1 MLVAAFAGSLSLSI
15 GASAAPRSRS
25 AVNMQ
30 VAAEAQVAQP
40 VALAKAADEARGLA
54 IDSISKAH
62 SGHMGLP
69 LGCAEVGAVLWGQEM
84 SYNPDDPTW
93 LNRDRF
99 ILSAGHGSMFLYS
112 WLHIAGYDLPKEEV
126 SNFRVKDSK
135 TPGHPEWQGMHPHT
149 PGIESTTGPLGQGI
163 GNGVGMAAAAKQAA
177 ATLNTADHTIID
189 HHVVVL
195 CGDGCLQEGVANE
208 AVAFAGH
215 EKLDNLIL
223 MYDSNGVTLDKMA
236 EHTQSEDVSMRFEA
250 QGWEVLEVDGHDMD
264 AITKAYRYAKDSDN
278 GKPTLIVCKTIIGK
292 GIDEIAGT
300 CAAHGEAGVQYQDS
314 GREALGLPADEKWYV
329 SPDTYD
335 YFKSH
340 KAELV
345 AKYDE
350 WQETFKAWKAANA
363 DKAAMLEKP
372 APSAE
377 ELMAKMG
384 GFEVG
389 SGVATRNAGAE
400 VLQPIAQEMPFYLSG
415 SADLHGS
422 NKNYMK
428 GVGDFSKNNYA
439 GRNFYYGAE
448 HRRDTSTPV
457 RSATHS
463 DAPPPRRAPAQPDAL
478 RLLSPSRPLSTPP
491 RHTTHRRHRDL
502 SAGIREHGMGAILNG
517 MAFYGLHTVSGS
529 TFLVFSGYM
538 MGSVRVAALSGLPVS
553 YIWTHDSIGV
563 GEDGPTHQ
571 PVEVVAG
578 LRAMPNLD
586 VMRPGDAEETAAA
599 YASSVTRPDGP
610 TALILSRQNLAVID
624 TCSAEE
630 KRAGT
635 LKGGYVAKKEEGE
648 LEGILIGVGSELE
661 LAINAAKELGKGWR
675 VVSMPC
681 VEAFERQSA
690 EYIESVLP
698 KAMKAKT
705 TAAEAGYTAAWY
717 KYADKVLGVDS
728 FGLSAPG
735 DEVFEAK
742 GLTVPAMVALAK

>member
-1 MLVAAFAGSLSLSI
+1 
-15 GASAAPRSRS
+15 
-25 AVNMQ
+25 
-30 VAAEAQVAQP
+30 
-40 VALAKAADEARGLA
+40 
-54 IDSISKAH
+54 
-62 SGHMGLP
+62 
-69 LGCAEVGAVLWGQEM
+69 VGAVLWGQEM

-439 GRNFYYGAE
+439 GRNFYYG
-448 HRRDTSTPV
+448 
-457 RSATHS
+457 
-463 DAPPPRRAPAQPDAL
+463 
-478 RLLSPSRPLSTPP
+478 
-491 RHTTHRRHRDL
+491 
-502 SAGIREHGMGAILNG
+502 IREHGMGAILNG